1 MRGLYMN
8 ASINKKI
15 TFKDL
20 IIEYLIKE
28 TKKQEGDK
36 N

>member
-1 MRGLYMN
+1 MN
-8 ASINKKI
+8 ASINNINKKI

-20 IIEYLIKE
+20 IIEYLINE
-28 TKKQEGDK
+28 IKKQEGDK